1 MKNII
6 KKCLCKFV
14 ISFNSFFFSFDET
27 NLILIL
33 YNKSPFINNNKAFP
47 SISFLAAS
55 TSLSTSNTSTTRR
68 IVNVIRSDISSITS
82 FNQTPSNNITIYN
95 KDGFVKFENHRKFT
109 IDPNEWTISQ
119 VGKFIRH
126 LTNDFIT

>member
-1 MKNII
+1 MIRLKTKNS
-6 KKCLCKFV
+6 
-14 ISFNSFFFSFDET
+14 ISLNNSQIS
-27 NLILIL
+27 
-33 YNKSPFINNNKAFP
+33 

-126 LTNDFIT
+126 LTNDFIARAFLEIDIDGKALLLLIKGDL

>member
-1 MKNII
+1 MIRLKTKNS
-6 KKCLCKFV
+6 
-14 ISFNSFFFSFDET
+14 ISLNNSQIS
-27 NLILIL
+27 
-33 YNKSPFINNNKAFP
+33 

-126 LTNDFIT
+126 LTNDFIA